1 MRNKMQSKKNGST
14 NIQQKTSGNT
24 KNKCLCG
31 ILHSFTTN
39 KLSSKHFSL
48 QRFLFHLRIIACS
61 SHFVWHMTVCIICA
75 SCDKL
80 SKISFCVALKAFDTF
95 YNNTT
100 SWKWPN
106 KCKGWKNIILLH
118 KIGGKFVYEDMQ
130 YFRIAWCR
138 I

>member
-1 MRNKMQSKKNGST
+1 MISFFLTQKVELLIGFDNNSKKTRNKMQSKKNGST

-95 YNNTT
+95 LTISRQAENVQTNA
-100 SWKWPN
+100 KDE
-106 KCKGWKNIILLH
+106 KMI
-118 KIGGKFVYEDMQ
+118 F
-130 YFRIAWCR
+130 
-138 I
+138 